1 MPGRRTRPSK
11 RRKLDPTAIAAPNG
25 AAPSEPTA
33 DSAATVKSVPPAVL
47 LVSLPG
53 LLAHPPNHKYYIPS
67 LMLSLTALRKCLTLP
82 ALSPEIECRAW
93 TGLAEI
99 GMKVISGGLSQSEDH
114 PWASGIEAE
123 VRLLYFM
130 TSSSVLMAL

>member
-1 MPGRRTRPSK
+1 MK
-11 RRKLDPTAIAAPNG
+11 RRKLD
-25 AAPSEPTA
+25 
-33 DSAATVKSVPPAVL
+33 SAATAEPNGVEPSESGESATMKSVSPAVL

-53 LLAHPPNHKYYIPS
+53 LLAHPPNHKYYVPS
-67 LMLSLTALRKCLTLP
+67 LMLSLAALRKCLTLS

-114 PWASGIEAE
+114 PWANGIEAE
-123 VRLLYFM
+123 VRLLPLHGRK
-130 TSSSVLMAL
+130 SSDCVVGGESNGQRCK

>member
-1 MPGRRTRPSK
+1 
-11 RRKLDPTAIAAPNG
+11 
-25 AAPSEPTA
+25 
-33 DSAATVKSVPPAVL
+33 
-47 LVSLPG
+47 
-53 LLAHPPNHKYYIPS
+53 
-67 LMLSLTALRKCLTLP
+67 MLSLTALRKCLTLP